1 MHHGTANAVCLPTV
15 MEFNAQRKPGLYR
28 RVGIAAGLDVLKAGD
43 PEADRRTIAFLRG
56 LIREV
61 GLGDGLGAFGVKV
74 SDLDALSEQAF
85 DDACHQTNPVPV
97 TRADLRALY
106 EAAM

>member
-1 MHHGTANAVCLPTV
+1 M
-15 MEFNAQRKPGLYR
+15 
-28 RVGIAAGLDVLKAGD
+28 KAGD
-43 PEADRRTIAFLRG
+43 TEADRRTIAFLRG

-61 GLGDGLGAFGVKV
+61 GLGEGLGAFGVNE
-74 SDLDALSEQAF
+74 SQLDALSEHAF
-85 DDACHQTNPVPV
+85 ADGCHQTNPVPV